1 MSVAVA
7 RIAAPVAVLA
17 LAVVLA
23 PAAAQPSAT
32 PTSGRVAATALE
44 DGIVAKLNLIR
55 RAHRLTPLRVNPG
68 LTAAARLHSRDMVA
82 NGYFEHEN
90 LDGKPFWKRVGRFY
104 GAYRGADVDLGENI
118 LWASGGLDADGAAG
132 EWMKSPGH
140 RENILDPHWREI
152 GMGAASRRSAPGAFE
167 GLDVIVLTADFGVR
181 TPPRSTLRSA
191 SGRP

>member
-32 PTSGRVAATALE
+32 PTSSRVAATALE
-44 DGIVAKLNLIR
+44 DGLVAKLNLIR
-55 RAHRLTPLRVNPG
+55 RTHRLTPLRVNPG

-82 NGYFEHEN
+82 NGYFEHET
-90 LDGKPFWKRVGRFY
+90 LDGKPFWKRVERFY